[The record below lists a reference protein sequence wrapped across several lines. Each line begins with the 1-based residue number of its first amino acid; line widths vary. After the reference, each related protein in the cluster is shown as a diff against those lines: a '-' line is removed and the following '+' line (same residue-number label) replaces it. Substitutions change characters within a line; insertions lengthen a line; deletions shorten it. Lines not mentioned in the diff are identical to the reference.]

1 MAAQR
6 LSDGGDDVGDDGVV
20 QRVEKDAGDNGEDD
34 EDPADASDGPLEG
47 RGRVRAG
54 WMALDVAAIG
64 AVGAVN

>member
-1 MAAQR
+1 VAAQR

-47 RGRVRAG
+47 RGRV
-54 WMALDVAAIG
+54 
-64 AVGAVN
+64 